1 MKNLFK
7 VILIMAILANTAC
20 TRKVVLVKTPEK
32 GNSSTA
38 PGLVK
43 KQTGSQ
49 SAKEYAPGQQKKKKD

>member
-7 VILIMAILANTAC
+7 VILIVAILSTTAC
-20 TRKVVLVKTPEK
+20 TKKVVLVKSPEK
-32 GNSSTA
+32 GKSSTA

-49 SAKEYAPGQQKKKKD
+49 SAKPYAPGQKKKNN

>member
-7 VILIMAILANTAC
+7 VILIIAILSTSAC
-20 TRKVVLVKTPEK
+20 TKKVVLVKTKEK
-32 GNSSTA
+32 GKSSTA

-49 SAKEYAPGQQKKKKD
+49 SAKEYAPGQKKKKN